1 LKKQKVEIIG
11 LSLEPLTELTSRRL
25 TMPKAVH
32 DCVDK
37 VKGEKGEES
46 AWAIC
51 NAQISEVATALGIVG
66 VGVQEEVPIDDADAL
81 PDPEDYASHPTK
93 EEVPI
98 DVAKAL
104 PDPDDYASH
113 PVKEHHNPLDIPF
126 GYELNEINMNV
137 KDVNEGGMGSG
148 RHPEVGDGDIHK
160 GSGGGVGG
168 GGGGGSS
175 AGTAGMG
182 GGQPGPLISF
192 GETIIK
198 EMLDSKL
205 SCPCNKKN

>member
-1 LKKQKVEIIG
+1 
-11 LSLEPLTELTSRRL
+11 
-25 TMPKAVH
+25 MPKAVH

-126 GYELNEINMNV
+126 GHEVKEKNMNV
-137 KDVNEGGMGSG
+137 KDVPGPDDTEEGGLGSG
-148 RHPEVGDGDIHK
+148 RNPE
-160 GSGGGVGG
+160 GGA
-168 GGGGGSS
+168 SS
-175 AGTAGMG
+175 T

-192 GETIIK
+192 GETILK
-198 EMLDSKL
+198 EMMDSKL
-205 SCPCNKKN
+205 SCPCNKKK

>member
-1 LKKQKVEIIG
+1 
-11 LSLEPLTELTSRRL
+11 
-25 TMPKAVH
+25 MPQAVH

-37 VKGEKGEES
+37 VKGEEGEDS

-51 NAQISEVATALGIVG
+51 NSQISEVATALGIAG
-66 VGVQEEVPIDDADAL
+66 VGVQEEVPIDIAKAL
-81 PDPEDYASHPTK
+81 PDPDDMASHPTK

-104 PDPDDYASH
+104 PDPNDYASH

-126 GYELNEINMNV
+126 GHEVKEKQMGV
-137 KDVNEGGMGSG
+137 KDPEIEEGGQGSG
-148 RHPEVGDGDIHK
+148 RNPEGGD
-160 GSGGGVGG
+160 
-168 GGGGGSS
+168 S
-175 AGTAGMG
+175 AT

-205 SCPCNKKN
+205 SCPCSKKN

>member
-1 LKKQKVEIIG
+1 
-11 LSLEPLTELTSRRL
+11 
-25 TMPKAVH
+25 MPKAVH

-37 VKGEKGEES
+37 VKGEKGVDS

-104 PDPDDYASH
+104 PDPNDYASHPTKEEVPIDVTKALPDPDDYASH

-126 GYELNEINMNV
+126 GHEVKEKNMNV
-137 KDVNEGGMGSG
+137 KDVPGPDDTEEGGLGSG
-148 RHPEVGDGDIHK
+148 RNPE
-160 GSGGGVGG
+160 GGA
-168 GGGGGSS
+168 SS
-175 AGTAGMG
+175 T

-192 GETIIK
+192 GETILK
-198 EMLDSKL
+198 EMMDSKL
-205 SCPCNKKN
+205 SCPCNKKK